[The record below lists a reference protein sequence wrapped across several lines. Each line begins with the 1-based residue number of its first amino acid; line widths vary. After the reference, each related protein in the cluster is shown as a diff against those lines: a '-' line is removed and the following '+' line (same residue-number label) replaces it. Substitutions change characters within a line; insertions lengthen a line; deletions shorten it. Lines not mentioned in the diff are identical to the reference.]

1 MLIVNHKGRKVKI
14 TYRNDVIFKQTLGKN
29 DKESR
34 ELLKFVV
41 EAVTGKKY
49 RELRVT
55 NTESLGKF
63 VLNKR
68 CFLDIKAVDEHGR
81 TVNIEM
87 QQSDI
92 NEYEYKRFQLYGYR
106 SIGENEMSGDDY
118 RGIQTV
124 DQIIFTT
131 SRLNNQLVTEY
142 KQREKSGKTMPY
154 NLASFYFISL
164 PEIEKIM
171 LEKKRTHEALTDIEM
186 LSYIYQKEVDDD
198 IISVSDERQ
207 KRMITLM
214 NKKFNEA
221 TSQEEILDEAKEA
234 AYYDSWLEAQIETSV
249 NRGRDEGLVEG
260 RLEGIKHMIINYA
273 EKIFNE
279 DIRDWLDLLND
290 KQLEI
295 IEDNIF
301 KVQNLNEL
309 KKMID
314 K

>member
-29 DKESR
+29 DKESK

-49 RELRVT
+49 RKLSVV

-68 CFLDIKAVDEHGR
+68 CFLDIKAVDEDGR

-106 SIGENEMSGDDY
+106 SIQENEMAGEDY
-118 RGIQTV
+118 RGIETV
-124 DQIIFTT
+124 DQIVFTT
-131 SRLNNQLVTEY
+131 SHISSQLVIEY
-142 KQREKSGKTMPY
+142 KQREQNGSIMPY

-164 PEIEKIM
+164 PEIERII
-171 LEKKRTHEALTDIEM
+171 LEKKRTHELLSDIEM

-207 KRMITLM
+207 KRVITLM

-221 TSQEEILDEAKEA
+221 TNRAEILDEAKEA
-234 AYYDSWLEAQIETSV
+234 AYYESWLEAQMETSE
-249 NRGRDEGLVEG
+249 NRGRVEG
-260 RLEGIKHMIINYA
+260 RAVGRIDGIRYMIINYA
-273 EKIFNE
+273 KKVFNE
-279 DIRDWLDLLND
+279 DIQEWLESLNEV
-290 KQLEI
+290 QLEI
-295 IEDNIF
+295 IENNIF
-301 KVQNLNEL
+301 NVQNIDEL
-309 KKMID
+309 KKMIE